1 MFEVHFVYTVYKTTK
16 IQVQNNLL
24 PVMSMNETQDIYV
37 VFSGFSGFLHQ

>member
-24 PVMSMNETQDIYV
+24 SVMSCSCYELTKHI
-37 VFSGFSGFLHQ
+37 F